1 MWQFVSIVHKAQ
13 GLSAFTPR
21 WIAMQYNINLI
32 NSDLAVVQY
41 TTVGVSLDIQIGD
54 YYSVNSSFADKDNNF
69 VIGQGSQDLVTILTA
84 YDPSSYYVGTF
95 KRKFQT
101 GDVNRDEIVVEGEN
115 TYCFIYGN
123 ALAFSTSFTQSQ
135 VVCFNFT
142 LTT

>member
-1 MWQFVSIVHKAQ
+1 
-13 GLSAFTPR
+13 
-21 WIAMQYNINLI
+21 MQYSTSLV

-54 YYSVNSSFADKDNNF
+54 YYSVNTSFADKDNNF
-69 VIGQGSQDLVTILTA
+69 VLAQGSQDLVTVLTA
-84 YDPSSYYVGTF
+84 YDASSYYVGTF
-95 KRKFQT
+95 KRKFET
-101 GDVNRDEIVVEGEN
+101 GDVNRDQIVTEGAN

-123 ALAFSTSFTQSQ
+123 ALAFTTSFTQNQ